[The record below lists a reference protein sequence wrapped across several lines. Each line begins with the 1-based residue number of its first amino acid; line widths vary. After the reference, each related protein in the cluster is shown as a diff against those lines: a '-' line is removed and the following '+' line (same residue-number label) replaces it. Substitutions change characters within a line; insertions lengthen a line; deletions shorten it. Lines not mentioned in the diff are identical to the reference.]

1 MSVLIFV
8 IGDSLQIYNVWAVF
22 AGMMVDNQIK
32 LLWDGIYGIH
42 GIPYR

>member
-22 AGMMVDNQIK
+22 AGMMMDHPIK
-32 LLWDGIYGIH
+32 LLWDEIHGIH